1 MLINVELIFFFF
13 LYVFSLQEK
22 IVAPHLK
29 IDYNTVCTVKLE
41 KPEQN
46 PSITSKLSLLFR
58 WPFLLGNDDKQSRKD
73 DL

>member
-1 MLINVELIFFFF
+1 MLIVELILFI
-13 LYVFSLQEK
+13 FSFVQER

-29 IDYNTVCTVKLE
+29 IDYNTVCAVKLE

-58 WPFLLGNDDKQSRKD
+58 WPFVHGNDDKQSRID